1 MGRKKKE
8 VLNTPDTNKPL
19 KVRDFIIN
27 PPDKQGDFEIEIV
40 NLKGPYEY
48 ISLTDAQ
55 SIIQY
60 LLEAI
65 KNAKKNKI

>member
-8 VLNTPDTNKPL
+8 VLRVPDTNKPL
-19 KVRDFIIN
+19 KVRDFVIN
-27 PPDKQGDFEIEIV
+27 PADKQGEFEIEITSS
-40 NLKGPYEY
+40 KGPYEY
-48 ISLTDAQ
+48 ITLTDAQ

-65 KNAKKNKI
+65 KNAKKT